1 MEAEQ
6 RLTEIGLSIPDLPS
20 RGGNFLPTRRVGDLV
35 YTAGNGPIRDGQTV
49 YSGKLGID
57 LSVEDGYDAARLA
70 ALNCLAA
77 VKAAIGDLDRVRAVV
92 KVSGF
97 VNSAADFVDHPR
109 VLDGASDLLVEV
121 FGDRGRHAR
130 CAVGMA
136 SLPRGMAVEV
146 EMIVQVTD

>member
-1 MEAEQ
+1 MEAER
-6 RLTEIGLSIPDLPS
+6 RLAEIGLSIPELPA

-35 YTAGNGPIRDGQTV
+35 YTAGNGPIRDGRTV
-49 YSGKLGID
+49 YSGKLGTD
-57 LSVEDGYDAARLA
+57 LSVEDGYGAARLA

-77 VKAAIGDLDRVRAVV
+77 VKTAIGDLDRVKAIV

-97 VNSAADFVDHPR
+97 VNSAPDFVDQPL
-109 VLDGASDLLVEV
+109 VLNGASDLLIDV

>member
-1 MEAEQ
+1 MEAER
-6 RLTEIGLSIPDLPS
+6 RLAEIGLSIPELPA

-35 YTAGNGPIRDGQTV
+35 YTAGNGPIRDGRTV
-49 YSGKLGID
+49 YSGKLGTD
-57 LSVEDGYDAARLA
+57 LSVEDGYGAARLA

-77 VKAAIGDLDRVRAVV
+77 VKTAIGDLDRVKAIV

-97 VNSAADFVDHPR
+97 VNSAPDFVDQPL
-109 VLDGASDLLVEV
+109 VLNGASDLLIERSRQRQTRERRRN
-121 FGDRGRHAR
+121 G
-130 CAVGMA
+130 